1 MTYIFDTNALI
12 DLKNSDI
19 NKILSMIKKG
29 QIYSVEEVFR
39 EISKIDD
46 TLKQTWE
53 IIDNKYNFFIDISQ
67 KDDASKY
74 WNVLT
79 KLSKFNTF
87 QEYGINKETW
97 ADPFIIATAIV
108 DNATIVTN
116 QNKINNTRNKFQY
129 VCKELNVQYIDFNE
143 FIMCKGMEIENSLL
157 KKKI

>member
-79 KLSKFNTF
+79 KLSKFSRF

-116 QNKINNTRNKFQY
+116 QNKINNRRNKFKY

-143 FIMCKGMEIENSLL
+143 FIMCNNMEIDNLLL